1 MGRKTK
7 PVIAIN
13 NETHERKLY
22 NCVIECAQ
30 SLRVSSSAVLVAVA
44 RNTSVKGWRL
54 YDTPDNIRQRI
65 YDLEKQIVLL
75 ESNKEGVSS

>member
-13 NETHERKLY
+13 NETHRRLY
-22 NCVIECAQ
+22 FNCVYECAQ
-30 SLRVSSSAVLVAVA
+30 ALGVSNSAVLVAVA
-44 RNTSVKGWRL
+44 RNTSVRGWKL

-65 YDLEKQIVLL
+65 LDLENQITFL
-75 ESNKEGVSS
+75 ENDKEDA